1 MPTPSRPQIF
11 QPHSR
16 AEAAAPLTAVEE
28 CCKADAEYLAAV
40 AEIVGRVLRE
50 ALKATEPAPPGET
63 AAARAMRLG
72 KSRFE
77 QMQKRMFEQVANRGA
92 A

>member
-16 AEAAAPLTAVEE
+16 AEAAAPLAAIEE
-28 CCKADAEYLAAV
+28 GCKADPEYLAAV

-50 ALKATEPAPPGET
+50 ALKSTEPAPPGET

-72 KSRFE
+72 KNRVE
-77 QMQKRMFEQVANRGA
+77 QMQRRIMNQISHRGA